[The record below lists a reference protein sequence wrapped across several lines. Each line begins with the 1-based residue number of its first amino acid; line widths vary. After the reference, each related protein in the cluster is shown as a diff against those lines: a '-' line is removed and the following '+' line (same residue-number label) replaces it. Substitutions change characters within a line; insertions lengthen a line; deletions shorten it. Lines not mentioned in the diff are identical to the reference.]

1 MFFNERCSSA
11 ECRYRPRSFV
21 RKIEKDFQIL
31 TDVTGM
37 QKRLEKKELYK
48 SKIKDSI
55 AGLRSINA
63 RDVMKEVELV
73 IKDNIA
79 EGLLYKKV

>member
-1 MFFNERCSSA
+1 M
-11 ECRYRPRSFV
+11 
-21 RKIEKDFQIL
+21 

-55 AGLRSINA
+55 SGLRSINA